1 VTYTIAWQPVAD
13 ARLQTLAKDYAEAP
27 DLIGAAVNDLA
38 SNPRPTNSTQLGTSS
53 FRRLLL
59 GYWRVTY
66 EVVDENQTIHIH
78 IVGRSENPR

>member
-1 VTYTIAWQPVAD
+1 MSYTVTWEASASTRLRALAQEYT
-13 ARLQTLAKDYAEAP
+13 EAP

-66 EVVDENQTIHIH
+66 EVVDEARTVMII
-78 IVGRSENPR
+78 IVGRAESPR